1 MLNITTTSDRKAI
14 MEAWLSYLEAEG
26 RSPNTVIGYQ
36 RGLEHFLS
44 WYVKTYGDETFN
56 PAAVLPKDFKDWIS
70 FQQTVERAK
79 PATINQRVAAIRQ
92 YFTYLFDTGQ
102 ISRNPSKGVKSLDRD
117 DDDFKGLDEQEY
129 RRLMRAVYADENLR
143 DIAIVEVM
151 GGAGLRVGEVL
162 DLQVGDLVIRERETE
177 KNYSYIIVREGK
189 GMKRRSIPMAKS
201 VKDALNAYLAKHPN
215 KEVIGAPLW
224 IGQRGALS
232 DRSAISRLLAY
243 YARKA
248 GLDEKLVHAHALRH
262 TFAHRYLEKF
272 PGDIRT
278 LADLLGHK
286 DLKTTM
292 KYTVSSGAS
301 KARKMAEME

>member
-1 MLNITTTSDRKAI
+1 MLNTKTTPARKALL
-14 MEAWLSYLEAEG
+14 EAWLAYLASEG
-26 RSPNTVIGYQ
+26 RSPHTLAGYQ
-36 RGLEHFLS
+36 RGLEHFLG
-44 WYVKTYGDETFN
+44 WYAQTYGDENFN
-56 PAAVLPKDFKDWIS
+56 PAAVLPKDFKDWTS

-79 PATINQRVAAIRQ
+79 PATINQRVAAVRQ
-92 YFTYLFDTGQ
+92 YFTWLLDSGR
-102 ISRNPSKGVKSLDRD
+102 ISRNPSKGAKSLDRD

-143 DIAIVEVM
+143 DIAIIEVM
-151 GGAGLRVGEVL
+151 AGAGLRVGEVL

-189 GMKRRSIPMAKS
+189 GMKRRSIPMSKS
-201 VKDALNAYLAKHPN
+201 VKEALNAYLAKHPDKVN
-215 KEVIGAPLW
+215 LSALLW
-224 IGQRGALS
+224 IGQRGALG

-248 GLDEKLVHAHALRH
+248 GLDGKLVHPHALRH